1 MSSAYQENVQKELY
15 RQQFLLNETQEITT
29 RDDITLD
36 TKLYHE
42 VSGLVVPI
50 TILKIY
56 KKHRYHYIDIYN
68 PSGNSDDFNEG
79 DIHYTHVTLK
89 WDEKYKAY
97 RHPNGYWWVDR
108 KII

>member
-1 MSSAYQENVQKELY
+1 MSSSYLENVQNELY
-15 RQQFLLNETQEITT
+15 RQQFLLNQTQKISN

-36 TKLYHE
+36 TKLYHQ

-56 KKHRYHYIDIYN
+56 KKFKYYYIDIYN
-68 PSGNSDDFNEG
+68 PSGNSNNFNEG
-79 DIHYTHVTLK
+79 DIHYTHITLR

-97 RHPNGYWWVDR
+97 KHSNGYWLIDR
-108 KII
+108 III